1 MRLSQGKFHSLLARL
16 SCKSAAGD
24 TQLVAIMQKYSRLH
38 RMVIMVKNVKKLTVL
53 IVTLLPTS
61 AAPVVVSAI
70 ASDAQKAAGDALC
83 CARSVGACLHYAALC
98 IEEQLRFNYQYW
110 LVQDRSA
117 KLLASKPRRL

>member
-70 ASDAQKAAGDALC
+70 GTRCSKQQGMLIAVHALL
-83 CARSVGACLHYAALC
+83 AFVGTMQHYALKNSS
-98 IEEQLRFNYQYW
+98 E
-110 LVQDRSA
+110 
-117 KLLASKPRRL
+117 